1 MDLLTGNLRPVHD
14 RARALYRLRRNR
26 DEASS
31 NLRGLFGEPGWDI
44 LLDLFIA
51 AQQGERLQV
60 SAVCLD
66 AKVPSTTMLRW
77 LARLES
83 EGLITRNAD
92 DRDGRRRFVDLTDQG
107 MRFMHDVLDA
117 LGPVFPV

>member
-1 MDLLTGNLRPVHD
+1 MDLTITNGGQAHH
-14 RARALYRLRRNR
+14 RARAIYRLRRNR
-26 DEASS
+26 DEAS
-31 NLRGLFGEPGWDI
+31 NDLRTLFGEPGWDI

-66 AKVPSTTMLRW
+66 AGVPSTTMLRW
-77 LARLES
+77 LARLEA
-83 EGLITRNAD
+83 EGLICRNAD
-92 DRDGRRRFVDLTDQG
+92 DRDGRRRFVDLTDRG
-107 MRFMHDVLDA
+107 TDFMHELLDA

>member
-1 MDLLTGNLRPVHD
+1 MVAITQRPAHD

-26 DEASS
+26 DGAASDFR
-31 NLRGLFGEPGWDI
+31 LLFGEPGWDI

-51 AQQGERLQV
+51 AQRGDRLQV
-60 SAVCLD
+60 SSVCLD
-66 AKVPSTTMLRW
+66 AGVPSTTMLRW

-83 EGLITRNAD
+83 EGLICRRAD
-92 DRDGRRRFVDLTDQG
+92 DRDGRRRFVDLTDRG
-107 MRFMHDVLDA
+107 SRFMYEVLDA